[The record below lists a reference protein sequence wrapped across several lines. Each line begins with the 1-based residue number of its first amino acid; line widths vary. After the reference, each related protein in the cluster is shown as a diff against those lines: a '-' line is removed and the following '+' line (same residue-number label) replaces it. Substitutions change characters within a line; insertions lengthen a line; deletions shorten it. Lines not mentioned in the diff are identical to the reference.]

1 MDGRLR
7 IGELGARVG
16 LSTATLRY
24 YESLGLLGEPERSPS
39 GYRLYGT
46 DDEERLRFIIRAKAL
61 DLSLDEI
68 RSLLELWHQG
78 TCTETRSTLRHLV
91 AHKIREAR
99 SRAQEAAAFADQLT
113 HVYARL
119 GEDVGIEAPAHHEG
133 PSSQRCGCIPD
144 LPPAEALDLDA
155 ELALI
160 EQSVCGCGARLDE
173 AAGAPEA
180 CACGCCAPDGAEP
193 GLQPAATPVF
203 LRTSTGEEVKT
214 S

>member
-7 IGELGARVG
+7 IGELGDRVG

-78 TCTETRSTLRHLV
+78 TCTDTRSTLRHLV

-113 HVYARL
+113 HVYTRL
-119 GEDVGIEAPAHHEG
+119 GEDVGPEAPVQHVGA
-133 PSSQRCGCIPD
+133 SAQRCGCIPD

-155 ELALI
+155 ELAMI
-160 EQSVCGCGARLDE
+160 EQSVCGCGARLDDVT
-173 AAGAPEA
+173 GAPEA
-180 CACGCCAPDGAEP
+180 CACGCCAPGGSEVSTDP
-193 GLQPAATPVF
+193 VAAPVL
-203 LRTSTGEEVKT
+203 LRTSTGREVRT

>member
-1 MDGRLR
+1 MDGLLR
-7 IGELGARVG
+7 IGELGERVG

-39 GYRLYGT
+39 GYRLYGD

-68 RSLLELWHQG
+68 RSLLDLWRQG

-99 SRAQEAAAFADQLT
+99 SRAQEAEAFADQLT

-119 GEDVGIEAPAHHEG
+119 GDDVGVPATAPEHGSDAH
-133 PSSQRCGCIPD
+133 QCGCIPD
-144 LPPAEALDLDA
+144 LPAAEALDLDA

-160 EQSVCGCGARLDE
+160 EKSVCGCGARLDD
-173 AAGAPEA
+173 AATTPEA
-180 CACGCCAPDGAEP
+180 CACGCCAPD
-193 GLQPAATPVF
+193 AAAAGPVSTPVL
-203 LRTSTGEEVKT
+203 LRTSTGEGVRT
-214 S
+214 P